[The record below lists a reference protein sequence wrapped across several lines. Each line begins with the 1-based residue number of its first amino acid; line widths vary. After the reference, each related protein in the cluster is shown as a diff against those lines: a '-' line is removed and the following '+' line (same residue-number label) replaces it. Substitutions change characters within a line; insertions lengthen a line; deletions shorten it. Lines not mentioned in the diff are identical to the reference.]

1 MTEQFLQEINNPK
14 HESEKNDDPTD
25 DVTKGDLSGWI
36 NSSPKKE
43 EEDAEL
49 PRKEWLYMVF
59 RGCRRS

>member
-36 NSSPKKE
+36 NNSPKKE

-49 PRKEWLYMVF
+49 PRKE
-59 RGCRRS
+59 